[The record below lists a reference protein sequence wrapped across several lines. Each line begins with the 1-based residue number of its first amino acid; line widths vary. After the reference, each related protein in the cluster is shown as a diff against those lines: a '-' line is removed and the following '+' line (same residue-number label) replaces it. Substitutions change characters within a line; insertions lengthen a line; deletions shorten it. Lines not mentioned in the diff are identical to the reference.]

1 MSAYVPLWVKSN
13 HSFLEGAS
21 FPEELVEQAHALGL
35 PAVAITDRDGV
46 YGLVR
51 AHMRAK
57 ELGIRIVTG
66 AQLTVDIEG
75 SAHHVVA
82 LAKTR
87 RGYADL
93 CRSLSLGHARCEKGV
108 ALITPSDLEQARD
121 VFFLCTTPATLRV
134 LHASHGPSSL
144 FALCA
149 RHLTDREKPREKGLR
164 SVAKELDVQTVG
176 ANEVL
181 YHDKLRRPLQDILAC
196 IRGGKVLSE
205 AGHTICANAEHDLKP
220 ADELARLFA
229 DDPASLRRTLDIAE
243 QCAFSLD
250 DLRYRYPEEHLPSGR
265 SEQGWLRELA
275 FQGARRRYQ
284 GKVPADVRTQLEREI
299 QIIRKLDYGGYFLT
313 MY

>member
-21 FPEELVEQAHALGL
+21 FPEELVERAHALGL

-66 AQLTVDIEG
+66 AQLTVDVEG
-75 SAHHVVA
+75 NAHHVIA

-93 CRSLSLGHARCEKGV
+93 CRALSRGHARCEKGV
-108 ALITPSDLEQARD
+108 SLITAADLEQAQEL
-121 VFFLCTTPATLRV
+121 FFLCTTPATLRV
-134 LHASHGPSSL
+134 LHATHGPSSL
-144 FALCA
+144 FALCT
-149 RHLTDREKPREKGLR
+149 RHLTDRERPRETRLR
-164 SVAKELDVQTVG
+164 SVAQELGVQTVG

-181 YHDKLRRPLQDILAC
+181 YHEKLRRPLQDILAC
-196 IRGGKVLSE
+196 IRAGKVLSD
-205 AGHTICANAEHDLKP
+205 AGRAIRENAEHDLKP
-220 ADELARLFA
+220 AVELGRLFA
-229 DDPASLRRTLDIAE
+229 DDPACLRRTLDIAE

-265 SEQGWLRELA
+265 SEQGWLASFKSFTDSITEA
-275 FQGARRRYQ
+275 
-284 GKVPADVRTQLEREI
+284 TS
-299 QIIRKLDYGGYFLT
+299 
-313 MY
+313 